1 MSILVIR
8 RFLAQARADIDQAEK
23 ELDRTTTG
31 EIPDDVHGDL
41 NEVRARVDALE
52 ARVSAIERHHD
63 AGGAKP

>member
-1 MSILVIR
+1 
-8 RFLAQARADIDQAEK
+8 
-23 ELDRTTTG
+23 
-31 EIPDDVHGDL
+31 VHGDL